1 MKALASE
8 AAVRAAEIDDRRQNP
23 ERRGKLPDRRSSPRK
38 KILKGGR
45 TFWPN
50 GDSSECVVY
59 NLSDEGAHLEIRG
72 PAPNVFELEIED
84 DQWRRSCSVVWRK
97 GKRIGVKFQPPPQ
110 LRRAGNSMKKVA
122 GQYAEVCRTMAERS
136 DRSQRETLLNMAE
149 AWETVGRRLRKTPH

>member
-1 MKALASE
+1 MKALASD
-8 AAVRAAEIDDRRQNP
+8 AAIQAAEIDDRRHS
-23 ERRGKLPDRRSSPRK
+23 PDRRHSADRRGTRRK
-38 KILKGGR
+38 KLLKGGR

-50 GDSSECVVY
+50 GDSSECTVY
-59 NLSDEGAHLEIRG
+59 NLSEEGAHLEICG
-72 PAPNVFELEIED
+72 PAPNVFDLEIEN
-84 DQWRRSCSVVWRK
+84 DQWRRPCSVVWRK

-149 AWETVGRRLRKTPH
+149 AWETVGRRLRKTPR